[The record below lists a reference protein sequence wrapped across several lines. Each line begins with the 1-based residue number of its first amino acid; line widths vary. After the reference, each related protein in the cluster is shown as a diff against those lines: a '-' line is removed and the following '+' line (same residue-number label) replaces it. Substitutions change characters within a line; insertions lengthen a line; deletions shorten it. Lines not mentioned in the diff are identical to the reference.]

1 MFGTNQGTN
10 NNLFFS
16 NNNNNNT
23 TNIFENGIFKNNN
36 NNEFHFSSSLFNNNT
51 GIFNNT
57 NTNNINFLNK
67 QNQTNFLF
75 NPSNINSIN
84 YILQSIDSIPTSVGC
99 SYQETIIQDSKD
111 KSSSKFLSITAD
123 SKFSSFS
130 FEEIRYKDIMVKTGK
145 CNVNQNEGL
154 FNGNLLT
161 NKKSIFLN
169 NQPILFSNC
178 NPNDT
183 KNIFSQEIPLFGNN
197 NNNQTS
203 LFGNNNNNQTNLYGI
218 NNNNNNSLFGNN
230 NNNNN
235 QTSLLGINTNNN
247 NSLYGINNNNNNS
260 LFGNPNHQ
268 NNLFSN
274 NNNNNNQTSLF
285 GNNANNKNDI
295 FGNNTNN
302 QNQLFGNTN
311 HQNSLFGNNNN
322 NNNNQTSLFGNNA
335 NNKNDIFGNSL
346 FGNNNN
352 NNSPL
357 SLFGNTNNQNS
368 LFGNNNN
375 NNNPSSLFG
384 NNTINKNSLFGNN
397 NNNNNP
403 VSLFGNNT
411 INKNSLFGNNY
422 INNDNNLQSLTNNS
436 INNNSNSI
444 FQNNNNYP
452 APIVQNN
459 NPSIFENPNNY
470 SFANIIR
477 YPNEDYHSLNSLD
490 NPSLL
495 NKDINNYI
503 FGKERKIK
511 PLFGELSNDSS
522 NKKDIQIDDE
532 YESFKEY
539 KDFLNY
545 KRMAKKYKNT
555 IHKETYLSPKKE
567 NSISEKKNKQLFE
580 PIRSEFFRKKKNNNQ
595 QLTLRNKA
603 HSFDMSKKYES
614 RIITNLETSFN
625 QNLNLNDFPK
635 RKKDSISLNL
645 HIQINEPFR
654 VTFSIDVTKN
664 TKMNEF
670 KEKICE
676 TLIQKNS
683 KYKNIKANSFILMK
697 KYTIVKEN
705 EIIEKCNF
713 ENGDKIY
720 LILKESIIKNDNNT
734 NNTIKFE
741 TTKQIKKNELASLDK
756 IPKLT
761 KIGYKTNPSMTNI
774 YRMTLEELENV
785 ENFSIENENGRIE
798 FETKVNL
805 TSLDLDIIIDIKP
818 GILNLYDK
826 KNTMFKPSPGFGLNQ
841 KAIIH
846 LYNIS
851 ELHNDNEE
859 DVLSLKF
866 QEDRIKKIGG
876 EFIEY
881 NSDNEEFI
889 YRVEHF

>member
-36 NNEFHFSSSLFNNNT
+36 NNEFHFSSSLFNNNPS
-51 GIFNNT
+51 IFNNT
-57 NTNNINFLNK
+57 NTNNNNFLDK
-67 QNQTNFLF
+67 QNQNNFLF

-154 FNGNLLT
+154 FSGNLFT

-169 NQPILFSNC
+169 NQP
-178 NPNDT
+178 
-183 KNIFSQEIPLFGNN
+183 EIPLFGNN

-203 LFGNNNNNQTNLYGI
+203 LFGI
-218 NNNNNNSLFGNN
+218 NNNNK
-230 NNNNN
+230 
-235 QTSLLGINTNNN
+235 QT
-247 NSLYGINNNNNNS
+247 
-260 LFGNPNHQ
+260 
-268 NNLFSN
+268 
-274 NNNNNNQTSLF
+274 
-285 GNNANNKNDI
+285 
-295 FGNNTNN
+295 
-302 QNQLFGNTN
+302 
-311 HQNSLFGNNNN
+311 
-322 NNNNQTSLFGNNA
+322 
-335 NNKNDIFGNSL
+335 
-346 FGNNNN
+346 
-352 NNSPL
+352 

-375 NNNPSSLFG
+375 NNQTSLFG
-384 NNTINKNSLFGNN
+384 NNTNNKNSLFGNNINNQNQLFGNTNNQLLFGNNNNNNNSLFGNN
-397 NNNNNP
+397 NNNNNSLFGNNTNNQNSLFGNINNNNNP
-403 VSLFGNNT
+403 LSLFGNNT

-826 KNTMFKPSPGFGLNQ
+826 KNTLFKPSPGFGLNQ

>member
-1 MFGTNQGTN
+1 M
-10 NNLFFS
+10 
-16 NNNNNNT
+16 
-23 TNIFENGIFKNNN
+23 E
-36 NNEFHFSSSLFNNNT
+36 
-51 GIFNNT
+51 
-57 NTNNINFLNK
+57 
-67 QNQTNFLF
+67 
-75 NPSNINSIN
+75 
-84 YILQSIDSIPTSVGC
+84 
-99 SYQETIIQDSKD
+99 IIS
-111 KSSSKFLSITAD
+111 
-123 SKFSSFS
+123 
-130 FEEIRYKDIMVKTGK
+130 
-145 CNVNQNEGL
+145 
-154 FNGNLLT
+154 
-161 NKKSIFLN
+161 
-169 NQPILFSNC
+169 
-178 NPNDT
+178 
-183 KNIFSQEIPLFGNN
+183 
-197 NNNQTS
+197 
-203 LFGNNNNNQTNLYGI
+203 
-218 NNNNNNSLFGNN
+218 
-230 NNNNN
+230 
-235 QTSLLGINTNNN
+235 
-247 NSLYGINNNNNNS
+247 
-260 LFGNPNHQ
+260 
-268 NNLFSN
+268 
-274 NNNNNNQTSLF
+274 
-285 GNNANNKNDI
+285 
-295 FGNNTNN
+295 
-302 QNQLFGNTN
+302 
-311 HQNSLFGNNNN
+311 
-322 NNNNQTSLFGNNA
+322 
-335 NNKNDIFGNSL
+335 
-346 FGNNNN
+346 
-352 NNSPL
+352 
-357 SLFGNTNNQNS
+357 S

-375 NNNPSSLFG
+375 NNNPG
-384 NNTINKNSLFGNN
+384 SLFGNN

-403 VSLFGNNT
+403 GSLFGNNT
-411 INKNSLFGNNY
+411 INKSSLFGNNY

-436 INNNSNSI
+436 INNNTNSI

-459 NPSIFENPNNY
+459 NSSIFENPNNY
-470 SFANIIR
+470 SFPNIIR

-490 NPSLL
+490 NQLLL

-511 PLFGELSNDSS
+511 PLFRELSNDSS

-785 ENFSIENENGRIE
+785 ENFSVENENGRIE

-826 KNTMFKPSPGFGLNQ
+826 KNTLFKPSPGFGLNQ

>member
-1 MFGTNQGTN
+1 MFGTNIP
-10 NNLFFS
+10 FFS
-16 NNNNNNT
+16 NINNNNT
-23 TNIFENGIFKNNN
+23 TSLFGNSGMFKNNN
-36 NNEFHFSSSLFNNNT
+36 NNEFHFSSSLFNNNPS
-51 GIFNNT
+51 IFNNT
-57 NTNNINFLNK
+57 NTNNNNFLDK
-67 QNQTNFLF
+67 QNQNNFLF

-84 YILQSIDSIPTSVGC
+84 YILQSIDSIPTSIGY

-154 FNGNLLT
+154 FSGNLFT

-169 NQPILFSNC
+169 NQP
-178 NPNDT
+178 
-183 KNIFSQEIPLFGNN
+183 EIPLFGNN

-203 LFGNNNNNQTNLYGI
+203 LFGI
-218 NNNNNNSLFGNN
+218 NNNNK
-230 NNNNN
+230 
-235 QTSLLGINTNNN
+235 QT
-247 NSLYGINNNNNNS
+247 
-260 LFGNPNHQ
+260 
-268 NNLFSN
+268 
-274 NNNNNNQTSLF
+274 
-285 GNNANNKNDI
+285 
-295 FGNNTNN
+295 
-302 QNQLFGNTN
+302 
-311 HQNSLFGNNNN
+311 
-322 NNNNQTSLFGNNA
+322 
-335 NNKNDIFGNSL
+335 
-346 FGNNNN
+346 
-352 NNSPL
+352 

-375 NNNPSSLFG
+375 NNQTSLFGNNANNKNENAIFGNNINNQNQLFGNTNNQLLFGNNNNNNNSLFGNNNNNNNSLFG
-384 NNTINKNSLFGNN
+384 NNTNNQNSLFGNN

-403 VSLFGNNT
+403 LSLFGNNT

-459 NPSIFENPNNY
+459 NPSIFENPNNF

-511 PLFGELSNDSS
+511 PLFRELSNDSS

-713 ENGDKIY
+713 ENEDKIY

-741 TTKQIKKNELASLDK
+741 STKPIKKNELASLDK

-826 KNTMFKPSPGFGLNQ
+826 KNTLFKPSPGFGLNQ

>member
-23 TNIFENGIFKNNN
+23 TSIFGNSGIFKNNN
-36 NNEFHFSSSLFNNNT
+36 NNEFHFSSSLFNNNP

-57 NTNNINFLNK
+57 NINNNNFLDK

-75 NPSNINSIN
+75 NPSNINSNN
-84 YILQSIDSIPTSVGC
+84 YILQSIDSIPTSIDFF
-99 SYQETIIQDSKD
+99 YQEKIIQDSKD

-145 CNVNQNEGL
+145 SNVNQNEGL
-154 FNGNLLT
+154 FSGNLLT
-161 NKKSIFLN
+161 NKKSFFLN
-169 NQPILFSNC
+169 NQPTLFSND
-178 NPNDT
+178 N
-183 KNIFSQEIPLFGNN
+183 KNIFSPLFGNNNNNQTSLFGINN

-203 LFGNNNNNQTNLYGI
+203 LFGNNNNNQ
-218 NNNNNNSLFGNN
+218 
-230 NNNNN
+230 
-235 QTSLLGINTNNN
+235 
-247 NSLYGINNNNNNS
+247 
-260 LFGNPNHQ
+260 
-268 NNLFSN
+268 NNLFVN

-285 GNNANNKNDI
+285 GNNANNQNNIFANITNNKNTI
-295 FGNNTNN
+295 FGT
-302 QNQLFGNTN
+302 
-311 HQNSLFGNNNN
+311 NNNN
-322 NNNNQTSLFGNNA
+322 NNNNQTSLFGNNS
-335 NNKNDIFGNSL
+335 NNKNAIFGNNTNNQNQL
-346 FGNNNN
+346 FGNN
-352 NNSPL
+352 
-357 SLFGNTNNQNS
+357 TNHQNS

-375 NNNPSSLFG
+375 PGSLFG
-384 NNTINKNSLFGNN
+384 NNTINKS
-397 NNNNNP
+397 
-403 VSLFGNNT
+403 
-411 INKNSLFGNNY
+411 SLFGNNY
-422 INNDNNLQSLTNNS
+422 INNDNNLPSLTNNS

-459 NPSIFENPNNY
+459 NSSIFENPNNY
-470 SFANIIR
+470 SFPNIIR

-490 NPSLL
+490 NQLLL

-511 PLFGELSNDSS
+511 PLFRELSNDSS

-785 ENFSIENENGRIE
+785 ENFSVENENGRIE

-826 KNTMFKPSPGFGLNQ
+826 KNTLFKPSPGFGLNQ